1 MDRDEPPAD
10 AFVVEREPHLG
21 DCDRM
26 GALRLDAV
34 AGFLQDAAGD
44 DARRRAA
51 SASPVAWLVR
61 RMDLEVRS
69 RPRAHVPLRITT
81 WPRGVG
87 PAWVERRIADASGAV
102 VVEASTVWAAVDPES
117 RAPVRIEPA
126 RVGLPPEA
134 PRVPAR
140 LRIPAP
146 PEGAARPWPPRTTDF
161 DAFGHVNNAVYW
173 SPVEACLEEW
183 AGPGAL
189 GTAVMEFRDGIAW
202 GEAADLLVVADDA
215 LTVWFTVR
223 GAVRAA
229 ARFTPGV

>member
-1 MDRDEPPAD
+1 
-10 AFVVEREPHLG
+10 
-21 DCDRM
+21 
-26 GALRLDAV
+26 
-34 AGFLQDAAGD
+34 
-44 DARRRAA
+44 
-51 SASPVAWLVR
+51 
-61 RMDLEVRS
+61 
-69 RPRAHVPLRITT
+69 
-81 WPRGVG
+81 
-87 PAWVERRIADASGAV
+87 
-102 VVEASTVWAAVDPES
+102 VDPES
-117 RAPVRIEPA
+117 RAPVRIDPA
-126 RVGLPPEA
+126 GVGVAPAA

-146 PEGAARPWPPRTTDF
+146 PEVAPRPWPPRTTDF

-189 GTAVMEFRDGIAW
+189 GTAVMEFRDGVEPQRPHGIAW

-215 LTVWFTVR
+215 LTVWFTVQ